1 MKDKKYGNNKVLEGV
16 VTSDKMQK
24 TRVVAVVTK
33 SSHGLYKKQI
43 IKRKKYK
50 VHDEENKSK
59 IGDRVKIM
67 ASRPMSREKSFILV
81 DIVK

>member
-24 TRVVAVVTK
+24 TRVVSVVTK
-33 SSHGLYKKQI
+33 ASHGLYKKQI
-43 IKRKKYK
+43 IKRKRYK
-50 VHDEENKSK
+50 VHDEENKAK
-59 IGDRVKIM
+59 VGDRVKIM
-67 ASRPMSREKSFILV
+67 SCTPISRDKRFILV

>member
-1 MKDKKYGNNKVLEGV
+1 MKDKKYGKNKILEGV
-16 VTSDKMQK
+16 VTSDKMVK
-24 TRVVAVVTK
+24 TRVVSVVTK

-50 VHDEENKSK
+50 VHDEDSKSK

-67 ASRPMSREKSFILV
+67 SCRPISKEKSFILV